1 MDILLILTY
10 VAICTV
16 IFKVFRIPVNEWS
29 LTTAGL
35 GGVFLIAGLLL
46 LMNYSHPATTIASTF
61 YRTTPIISYLRAP
74 IIDVPVKPNVPIKKG
89 EPLLVLDD
97 TQAKNRVDELEAR
110 RALVVAD
117 YDAQTESLRE
127 AQANVEAAQAALA
140 LAQTRR
146 DDAATL
152 VERDVASV
160 ASLEFRERELDTA
173 RAQLESAEA
182 ALRGVELTVGARAA
196 TGEFAQI
203 AEIDAQLQQAR
214 WELEQAVIRAPADGY
229 VTSLAVRPGFMAR
242 RIAPSMV
249 FIEEQPNQVVAS
261 FLQVHMQRLQVGDE
275 VEVAFL
281 GIPGRIFSGKI
292 SAVIEY
298 IPDGQVAPSGEII
311 APEDRGEPG
320 RMNVII
326 DLDED
331 ISEFTLPGGSYGQV
345 AVYTD
350 YFHHV
355 AIIRKVLLRMQS
367 WLHYLSFDH

>member
-1 MDILLILTY
+1 MDLLLILTY

-46 LMNYSHPATTIASTF
+46 LMNYSHPATTIATTF

-74 IIDVPVKPNVPIKKG
+74 IVEVPVQPNVRIEKG
-89 EPLLVLDD
+89 TPLLVLDD
-97 TQAKNRVDELEAR
+97 TEVQNRVQELEAR
-110 RALVVAD
+110 KALVVAD
-117 YDAQTESLRE
+117 FDAKQEAVKE
-127 AQANVEAAQAALA
+127 AQANVQAANAALQ

-160 ASLEFRERELDTA
+160 ASLEFRDRELETA
-173 RAQLESAEA
+173 QASLASAEA
-182 ALRGVELTVGARAA
+182 ALRSAELDVGAQTAS
-196 TGEFAQI
+196 GQSAQI
-203 AEIDAQLQQAR
+203 AEIESQLAQAK
-214 WELEQAVIRAPADGY
+214 WELDQATIKAPADGY

-249 FIEEQPNQVVAS
+249 FIEEQPNQVIAS

-275 VEVAFL
+275 AEVAFL
-281 GIPGRIFSGKI
+281 GIPGRIFKGKI

-298 IPDGQVAPSGEII
+298 IPEGQVAPSGEII
-311 APEDRGEPG
+311 SPEDRGDPG

-331 ISEFTLPGGSYGQV
+331 MREYALPGGSYGQV

-355 AIIRKVLLRMQS
+355 SIIRKVLLRMQS